1 MKMLKIR
8 NEIQEKWR
16 RVMKGTKFKV
26 LSYDIRTDTAKCRFS
41 STIFIGVAH
50 ENLKLHG
57 LRRGGHLAH
66 NCETKSE

>member
-1 MKMLKIR
+1 MTILKIR
-8 NEIQEKWR
+8 NEIQEKWS
-16 RVMKGTKFKV
+16 RVMKGTKFNV
-26 LSYDIRTDTAKCRFS
+26 LSYDIRTNTAKCRFS

-57 LRRGGHLAH
+57 LRRGGHLAN